1 MAHLMETMAYAGET
15 PWHGL
20 GVQVEDTL
28 TVNQMVAAAG
38 IGWGVRKSPLF
49 YEVNGE
55 MINSGKYALLRGSD
69 NSVLDTVSDSW
80 EPCQNADAFAIFEE
94 FVEAGELEMH
104 TAGSLKGGQ
113 IVWGLAKMKEKFA
126 LFNDDVTE
134 QYLLLVNPHKFG
146 QGIHVRSTPIRV
158 VCNNTLS
165 FSLGQHSDVKSTQSH
180 RSAFDVEAMKQAI
193 GIAKD
198 KFETYQEAAQLLSRK
213 QFNVVTLE
221 EYFAEI
227 FPGYSA
233 KEKTGEK
240 IQLSR
245 AAERAIEVVEE
256 QPGAEFGKGTWWQAF
271 NAVTYLSDHELGRN
285 PDSRL
290 RSAWFGINKDR
301 KNNALQK
308 ALEFAEAA

>member
-20 GVQVEDTL
+20 GVQVEDNL
-28 TVNQMVAAAG
+28 TVEEMIEAAG
-38 IGWGVRKSPLF
+38 ISWGVRKSPLF
-49 YEVNGE
+49 YEVDGE
-55 MINSGKYALLRGSD
+55 TINSGKYALLRDTD
-69 NSVLDTVSDSW
+69 NRILDTVSDSW
-80 EPCQNADAFAIFEE
+80 EPCQNSDAFAIFEE
-94 FVEAGELEMH
+94 FVDRGELEMH
-104 TAGSLKGGQ
+104 TAGSLKDGQ
-113 IVWGLAKMKEKFA
+113 IVWGLAKMKEQFA

-165 FSLGQHSDVKSTQSH
+165 FSLGQHSDVKSTQNH
-180 RSAFDVEAMKQAI
+180 RNAFDVDAMKQAI

-213 QFNVVTLE
+213 RFNVVTLE

-233 KEKTGEK
+233 KETSGEK

-308 ALEFAEAA
+308 AVEFAEAA